1 MSLSSTYIRLTA
13 ENVEAVETLLP
24 HTKDE
29 LWTAHLPLDDVK
41 VKLELVPDVV

>member
-1 MSLSSTYIRLTA
+1 MRHTA

-41 VKLELVPDVV
+41 VKLELVPDIV